1 MKEDK
6 ADIAEVVEIEI
17 HPFKL
22 QFSNQT
28 YPHPTREDIYIA
40 AREYLEANI
49 FSYSEKRITHNEKI
63 NIVNEEPISAPLET
77 FKDIENMIDNALGK
91 TVGRASKEQG
101 GNREGKSYNTERD
114 PFNE

>member
-1 MKEDK
+1 MSEDK

-49 FSYSEKRITHNEKI
+49 FSYSEKRITHNDSVQEI
-63 NIVNEEPISAPLET
+63 NKEPISATLET

-101 GNREGKSYNTERD
+101 GNREEKSYSNERD